1 MMIPRLM
8 TTCLSIWAILW
19 LSINI
24 AAADNSVD
32 GKIEKAS
39 NGVVELK
46 DDSGTIS
53 KYDVDS
59 GAKIT
64 LDGKSVKL
72 DELPVGA
79 PATVTTEIKN
89 NKTVAVKITA
99 KSPL

>member
-1 MMIPRLM
+1 MIPRLV
-8 TTCLSIWAILW
+8 TTSLSILAVLW
-19 LSINI
+19 LSISI
-24 AAADNSVD
+24 AAAANSMD
-32 GKIEKAS
+32 GKIEKAA
-39 NGVVELK
+39 NGVIELK

-79 PATVTTEIKN
+79 PATVTTETKN
-89 NKTVAVKITA
+89 NKTVAVKIIA